1 MGKVGGFFKSPRWKR
16 IGAQVGKA
24 MGKAGGFLRL
34 PSWKRRVKKV
44 WKGIRKAGGFFKWWK
59 RGSKKDPLLDFPY
72 GDGVY
77 DSWESGSDIEIR

>member
-24 MGKAGGFLRL
+24 MGKAGGFFRL
-34 PSWKRRVKKV
+34 PSWIRKGKKV
-44 WKGIRKAGGFFKWWK
+44 WKGIRKAGGFYKWWK
-59 RGSKKDPLLDFPY
+59 RGSSLLDIPY
-72 GDGVY
+72 GNPVH